1 MHDFVQDIRKICEL
15 RNIRIMINTL
25 IYHNRHKS
33 KLFEQKYI
41 IISVVHE
48 YNYIG
53 RLSNMKKISY
63 IIKPA
68 LLCLFIL
75 LSFMAGKSARA
86 AKSGDYEYR
95 IEKNKITITKYTGK
109 AKKVVIP
116 EKIAGKTVATIGA
129 YAFYQNKTVTNVK
142 LPSSVKII
150 ESSAF
155 SRCKKLKSI
164 NLEDVEDIYSNA
176 FMNNFSLRGELDLE
190 SAETVGRMAF
200 ANCKKIKKVVF
211 SEDLELVSNKSSCP
225 FNGCISIEEFE
236 VPESNVNFKTIDGV
250 LFNKDVSNIVAYP
263 PAKKTASY
271 ALPDT
276 VTKICPQAFYNASVD
291 TVVFGS
297 NVQTICREAFRY
309 SHIKTMTMPDFPVVD
324 GVLKPVKIKSNVFS
338 NCTELVEFTFPSNM
352 ENLGSI
358 WFWGCTSLKKVV
370 IPEQVTSIPY
380 SFCMGCESLSEV
392 NLNNID
398 TIYSQAFSGCKSLTG
413 KLTLNATAIDDGA
426 FMDCIGITEVEF
438 TKAPELYGISCEESK
453 EYFNPFGG
461 CKNLTKITFPEN
473 EKYKIIDDVV
483 YTADM
488 TGLITYPEAKPGHF
502 IVPYGVEKVAQHAF
516 DGAAIDEFTCSGSVT
531 VLDANAIQNAP
542 NLTKITIGKNV
553 DTIYYSFGVFENCP
567 KLEEIEVKSANNDYF
582 SADGVLYK
590 VVERKEGK
598 YLLLAYPAAKKCKS
612 FTFPGDCKVER
623 HAFYGC
629 KYLRNVTLPKSYPAI
644 YDLYFINC
652 KKITINISKNLKTID
667 EFYEDGANYKIFGP
681 GCKKCKVKR
690 Y

>member
-1 MHDFVQDIRKICEL
+1 
-15 RNIRIMINTL
+15 
-25 IYHNRHKS
+25 
-33 KLFEQKYI
+33 
-41 IISVVHE
+41 
-48 YNYIG
+48 
-53 RLSNMKKISY
+53 MKKISF

-95 IEKNKITITKYTGK
+95 IEKNKITITKYSGK

-116 EKIAGKTVATIGA
+116 EKIAGKNVATIGA
-129 YAFYQNKTVTNVK
+129 YAFYQNKIVTNVK
-142 LPSSVKII
+142 LPSSVKMI

-155 SRCKKLKSI
+155 SRCKKLQSI

-225 FNGCISIEEFE
+225 FYGCVSIEEFE

-250 LFNKDVSNIVAYP
+250 LFDKGVTKIIAYP
-263 PAKKTASY
+263 SAKRLASY

-276 VTKICPQAFYNASVD
+276 VKTICPQAFYYANVD
-291 TVVFGS
+291 TVTFGS
-297 NVQTICREAFRY
+297 NVSAIQRQAFKY
-309 SHIKTMTMPDFPVVD
+309 SHIKTMAMPDFPVVD
-324 GVLKPVKIKSNVFS
+324 GAVKAAKIRSDAFTECKDLIEFS
-338 NCTELVEFTFPSNM
+338 FPSNM
-352 ENLGSI
+352 TNLGSI

-426 FMDCIGITEVEF
+426 FMDCTGITEVEF
-438 TKAPELYGISCEESK
+438 TKAPELYGISYEESK

-567 KLEEIEVKSANNDYF
+567 KLEEIEVKSSNNDFY
-582 SADGVLYK
+582 SADGVLYR
-590 VVERKEGK
+590 VVDRKEGRD
-598 YLLLAYPAAKKCKS
+598 LLLTYPAAKKGKS
-612 FTFPGDCKVER
+612 FTVPNDCTVER

-644 YDLYFINC
+644 RELYFKNC
-652 KKITINISKNLKTID
+652 KKITINISKNLKEID
-667 EFYEDGANYKIFGP
+667 KCYEDDGTYTIFGS